1 MGNTTFS
8 GPIRSTSTLKTVS
21 KNSTTG
27 TITEII
33 TMGDAPVA
41 LGDEDKTLD
50 NATHSGRVLAVPASV
65 ASLFASSEAK
75 PADDIDVCVVSVPV
89 PVAVAIDE

>member
-1 MGNTTFS
+1 MPRQGDLHGEYNFS
-8 GPIRSTSTLKTVS
+8 GPIRSESTLKTIS

-27 TITEII
+27 VITEVI

-50 NATHSGRVLAVPASV
+50 NAHIVEE
-65 ASLFASSEAK
+65 F
-75 PADDIDVCVVSVPV
+75 
-89 PVAVAIDE
+89 